1 MVYMGIYIY
10 GNIHIYMV
18 IYIYMDHMDIIWS
31 GGIPTPLKNDR
42 VGPQKDRLLL
52 SVDFNGRSHQDVSLD
67 DVQR

>member
-1 MVYMGIYIY
+1 MVIYIY
-10 GNIHIYMV
+10 KY

-52 SVDFNGRSHQDVSLD
+52 SVDFDGRSHQDVSLD